1 MINNYDWLLY
11 KACNIGTTRM
21 DSATLDA
28 PEKLQVFNQLHG
40 KTPTNSCWFQ
50 GSQNGLDTSSSFI
63 LKMQPSKIE
72 IMMQMLAQL
81 FFFWWASSLFDDA
94 SGSSSAPKLETWR

>member
-1 MINNYDWLLY
+1 
-11 KACNIGTTRM
+11 M

-63 LKMQPSKIE
+63 LKMQPSRTE

-81 FFFWWASSLFDDA
+81 FFLGERAVYLMMLQDHRVPRNWKRGDKTT
-94 SGSSSAPKLETWR
+94 P

>member
-1 MINNYDWLLY
+1 MY

-63 LKMQPSKIE
+63 LKMQPSRIE

-81 FFFWWASSLFDDA
+81 FFFW
-94 SGSSSAPKLETWR
+94 